1 MSPAPSS
8 PSPDRA
14 RHRPV
19 MVREVLRWLELEPGL
34 VVVDG
39 TAGAGGHSSAI
50 LPLVRPGGRLIGL
63 DRDPMMLRHAA
74 RAVSGDDVE
83 LIHSSYA
90 DLRDVLD
97 RLGIAAVDRVL
108 LDLGLSSDQLA
119 DRERGVSFES
129 DGPLDRRVDV
139 SRGRPASQQ
148 IASASAAEL
157 AELFRTW
164 GEEPHAERIAAAI
177 VAARGSRDLTI
188 ARELADVVA
197 SAVSKP
203 RTRGGSHPATR
214 VFQALRIAVNDEL
227 GELRRMLDET
237 LPACL
242 KLGGRAVLISFH
254 SLEDRMVKEAFR
266 VRDRWRDLTPRSVP
280 PTPSE
285 ERFNPRAR
293 TARLR
298 AATRI

>member
-1 MSPAPSS
+1 MSRLVLVMCFLSLPAIVISQDAAPSNGAWKTLRFDGEFRTRYEARTGVS
-8 PSPDRA
+8 FGRAPDLEFPLIRSRIGVDWHPKPWVRLRA
-14 RHRPV
+14 
-19 MVREVLRWLELEPGL
+19 LAQ
-34 VVVDG
+34 D
-39 TAGAGGHSSAI
+39 
-50 LPLVRPGGRLIGL
+50 
-63 DRDPMMLRHAA
+63 A
-74 RAVSGDDVE
+74 RAPLYGSTAPG
-83 LIHSSYA
+83 SQ
-90 DLRDVLD
+90 RDT
-97 RLGIAAVDRVL
+97 
-108 LDLGLSSDQLA
+108 LDLQEA
-119 DRERGVSFES
+119 YAEFFPDRERGFSFES
-129 DGPLDRRVDV
+129 DGPLDLRFDV
-139 SRGRPASQQ
+139 SRGRPASHR

-242 KLGGRAVLISFH
+242 KPGGRAVLISFH
-254 SLEDRMVKEAFR
+254 SLEDR
-266 VRDRWRDLTPRSVP
+266 W
-280 PTPSE
+280 
-285 ERFNPRAR
+285 
-293 TARLR
+293 
-298 AATRI
+298 